1 MPSYLDLAV
10 LGIVLVSALLSMMRG
25 FTREVLAIA
34 SWAAA
39 AAAAY
44 YFYPMVM
51 PYLAPYIH
59 KEVIAQ
65 AAAAAI
71 VFFVTLIVVSLF
83 TVRLS
88 DAILDSKIG
97 ALDRSL
103 GFVFGVARGF
113 LLAVVAFA
121 IFNWL
126 VSEKQQPEWV
136 KNARTRPVLTETAD
150 RTRRH
155 AADGCSPDHRR
166 LDPVTRERDDERVG
180 ADERRRHCAP
190 EDSGRSAR
198 SGAVSAA
205 EKSRFGAGS
214 GRVRHGQA
222 EARRPDQQERSVR
235 SRAKAM
241 METAPKLPSDASS
254 EASFDPDGDRL
265 REECGVFGIFNH
277 PDAAAIV
284 ALGLHALQHR
294 GQEAA
299 GIVAFDGARFH
310 SERRQGLVGD
320 HFSKAATIDR
330 LPGRTAIGHVRYS
343 TTGETVLR
351 NVQPLFAELEA
362 GGLAV
367 AHNGNLTNGL
377 TLRRELIRSGA
388 ICQSTTDT
396 EVVLLLAARSR
407 RPKIVDRFVEALAE
421 IEGAYALVALTNKK
435 LIGARDPL
443 GIRPLVLGELDG
455 SPILCSE
462 TCALDIIG
470 AKFVRD
476 IENGEVVV
484 IDGDGVK
491 SFFPLPRQPARPC
504 IFEYIYFARP
514 DSIVHGRSVYDA
526 RKAMGAELARE
537 APADA
542 DVVVPVPD
550 SGVPAAI
557 GYAQACGLPFELG
570 IIRNHYVGRTF
581 IQPTQSIR
589 ELGVRMKHNANR
601 AVVKGKRVVLLDNSI
616 VRGTT
621 SVKIV
626 QMMREAG
633 AREVHFRIS
642 SPPIAWPDFYG
653 IDTPERD
660 KLLAARMDLDEMR
673 RFVGADLLAFLS
685 VDGIYRA
692 MGYSGRNPR
701 QPQFTD
707 HCFTGDYPTRLV
719 DQFGDPARQQLSL
732 LAEAS

>member
-25 FTREVLAIA
+25 FSREVLAIA

-44 YFYPMVM
+44 YFYPLVV
-51 PYLAPYIH
+51 PYLTPYIH

-71 VFFVTLIVVSLF
+71 VFFVTLIIVSLF

-97 ALDRSL
+97 ALDRTL

-136 KNARTRPVLTETAD
+136 KNARTRPILTETAD
-150 RTRRH
+150 RIV
-155 AADGCSPDHRR
+155 A
-166 LDPVTRERDDERVG
+166 LL
-180 ADERRRHCAP
+180 P
-190 EDSGRSAR
+190 EDAAATIDGWIKSRA
-198 SGAVSAA
+198 SAA
-205 EKSRFGAGS
+205 TNELAPPRGGRFEPQGGWRSTGRDSSPGGAEEDRFDRGGERFGD
-214 GRVRHGQA
+214 GQA
-222 EARRPDQQERSVR
+222 EARRLDQQERSASGAVR
-235 SRAKAM
+235 AG
-241 METAPKLPSDASS
+241 S
-254 EASFDPDGDRL
+254 EAVMGEASAIASNAPNEAGLDLAEDRL
-265 REECGVFGIFNH
+265 REHCGVFGIFNH

-299 GIVAFDGARFH
+299 GIVAYDGVRFH

-320 HFSKAATIDR
+320 HFSNAATIDR
-330 LPGRTAIGHVRYS
+330 LPGRAAIGHVRYS
-343 TTGETVLR
+343 TTGETILR

-377 TLRRELIRSGA
+377 TLRRELIRGGA
-388 ICQSTTDT
+388 ICQSTSDT

-407 RPKIVDRFVEALAE
+407 RSRIVDRFVEALAE

-470 AKFVRD
+470 AKYVRD

-484 IDGDGVK
+484 IDSEGVK
-491 SFFPLPRQPARPC
+491 SFFPLQGCRRGPASSNISISPGRT
-504 IFEYIYFARP
+504 
-514 DSIVHGRSVYDA
+514 SIVGGRSVYDA

-557 GYAQACGLPFELG
+557 GYARACGLPFELG

-601 AVVKGKRVVLLDNSI
+601 AVVEGKRIVLIDDSI

-621 SVKIV
+621 SVKIM

-642 SPPIAWPDFYG
+642 SPPIAYPDFYG

-660 KLLAARMDLDEMR
+660 MLLAARMDLEEMR
-673 RFVGADLLAFLS
+673 RFVGADISRFPL
-685 VDGIYRA
+685 G
-692 MGYSGRNPR
+692 
-701 QPQFTD
+701 
-707 HCFTGDYPTRLV
+707 
-719 DQFGDPARQQLSL
+719 
-732 LAEAS
+732 